1 MVTHIQIQQSSAA
14 DYSKP
19 FDVIWRTY
27 IQLQQRSKLKVCGLS
42 LSKVLGEGM
51 GKMNDKEF
59 HTFRGYE
66 IIKKSKEHLTPS
78 MEDYLEMIYRY
89 CQEEGYVRIN
99 QLAERLN
106 VKASSA
112 SKTVSK
118 LAKKGY
124 LNYEKYGIIQLT
136 AKGEIMGAFLL
147 DRHET
152 VETLLRHIG
161 VLDTV
166 LLETELIEHHLSLDT
181 VKNIKILNDF
191 LKSSPEIREKFR
203 QFKAGYEE
211 DKEEK

>member
-1 MVTHIQIQQSSAA
+1 MSN
-14 DYSKP
+14 
-19 FDVIWRTY
+19 R
-27 IQLQQRSKLKVCGLS
+27 
-42 LSKVLGEGM
+42 
-51 GKMNDKEF
+51 EF

-66 IIKKSKEHLTPS
+66 IIKKNKEHLTPS

-99 QLAERLN
+99 QLAEKLN

-152 VETLLRHIG
+152 VEAFLRHIG

-191 LKSSPEIREKFR
+191 LKSSPEILEKLQ
-203 QFKAGYEE
+203 QFKLGYDEGKE
-211 DKEEK
+211 DKQNI